1 MEVLI
6 IKLQKLNII
15 PYLFILP
22 ALIFYLVFSFIP
34 LLGTAALS
42 LTDWNG
48 YNFNTISFY
57 GIGNYIKLL
66 NDPIFWQSFQNN
78 VYFLFGSVF
87 LQITLALIVA
97 LILDQNPPFSK
108 FIRGIYFMPSVMSM
122 VVLGLVFS
130 LVLSPSF
137 GIVNPILN
145 WFGFETMNHDWLGSS
160 RTAMPTLIL
169 IQMWFGFGFSMFIFI
184 AKLQSIPMSLYEAAK
199 VDGATKLQ
207 EILHITLPSL
217 RETMAVVIML
227 AMINSMKIFAL
238 PYVMTGGGPN
248 HATEVL
254 STWSYFKAFNLSETG
269 YGSAV
274 ATTVLIITF
283 ILTYF
288 QFKLSSLG
296 REDS

>member
-1 MEVLI
+1 M
-6 IKLQKLNII
+6 I

-22 ALIFYLVFSFIP
+22 ALIFYLLFSFIP

-48 YNFNTISFY
+48 YNFNTINFY
-57 GIGNYIKLL
+57 GLGNYIKLL
-66 NDPIFWQSFQNN
+66 KDPIFWQSFQNN

-97 LILDQNPPFSK
+97 LILDQNPPFAK

-145 WFGFETMNHDWLGSS
+145 WLGFENMNHDWLGSS
-160 RTAMPTLIL
+160 QTAMPTLIL

-199 VDGATKLQ
+199 VDGATKWN
-207 EILHITLPSL
+207 EILYITLPSL
-217 RETMAVVIML
+217 SETMAVVIML

-288 QFKLSSLG
+288 QFKLSSIG
-296 REDS
+296 KGDS